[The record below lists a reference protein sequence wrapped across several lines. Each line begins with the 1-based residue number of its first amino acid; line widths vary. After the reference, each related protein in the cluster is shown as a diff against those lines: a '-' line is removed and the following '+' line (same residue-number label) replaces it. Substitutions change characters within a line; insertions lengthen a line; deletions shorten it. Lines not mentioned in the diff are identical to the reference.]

1 LGVLAVDGVAIGSA
15 AVAFNHAGD
24 GTAPTAAA
32 ANVTASAA
40 QMIFKTGFQR
50 AALISETLHFS
61 DKTSHVATATRSYWP
76 PTRL

>member
-1 LGVLAVDGVAIGSA
+1 MLLAEGVAFGSA
-15 AVAFNHAGD
+15 AFAFNHEGD

-61 DKTSHVATATRSYWP
+61 DKASHVATATRSYWP